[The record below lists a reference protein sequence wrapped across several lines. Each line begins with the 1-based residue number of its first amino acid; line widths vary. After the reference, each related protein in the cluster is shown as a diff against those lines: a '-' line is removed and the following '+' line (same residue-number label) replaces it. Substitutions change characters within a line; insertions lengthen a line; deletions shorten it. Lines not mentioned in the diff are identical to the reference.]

1 MTKVQLEDTLKARQA
16 EIVNLREARQKLQEE
31 LRASSNEIFKLRRE
45 REQTAMTVAAVGK
58 LLQITYGEI

>member
-1 MTKVQLEDTLKARQA
+1 MTKTQLEDSLKAKQA
-16 EIVNLREARQKLQEE
+16 EITNLREAHRKLQEE
-31 LRASSNEIFKLRRE
+31 LRASSNEMFKLRRE